1 MEDNSG
7 DCTIDSGSPSSSHA
21 SSGEVANTG
30 AAFHGWKYKHY
41 FVIVSEDAKNL
52 RVRCSLCVGNKTLS
66 SAKNTTSNL
75 KKHLNDVH
83 KNAVLVAKE
92 VEKPEKRKR
101 RNETDGD
108 CNNGE
113 PKRQCTLP
121 TVLNRHSIPANKLRS
136 LLAEYVIEDM
146 RPLSTVESPAFRKL
160 LGSICPTQLPDRK
173 SFTVYLDTVYDSM
186 ISKVKKTLETVD
198 IVSTTV
204 DVWTAHHRSYLGMT
218 VHWIDPH
225 TLKRCKAAIACARM
239 MGRHTYDLLA
249 CKIEQVHA
257 SYGLTGKVCATI
269 TDNGSNFVKAFA
281 VYSDSFDSAAT
292 PLEDV
297 EEETEDDA
305 AFENVDELLT
315 FDSEETN
322 VDDNLTQVQ
331 YELPPH
337 YRCAAHTL
345 NLIASKDADKFL
357 LSSST
362 SKSVYRSSFAKSSA
376 LWNKA
381 SRSTVASDT
390 VQEVVKRKLIVPTA
404 TRWNSYYDAVVRVTD
419 NSLAELNELC
429 TKLKL
434 RCFSERELNFLK
446 EYLLVLKPFQEDW
459 IFCKVKTT
467 AFLVPFCRR

>member
-1 MEDNSG
+1 METMGDDSG
-7 DCTIDSGSPSSSHA
+7 DCTIISDSPSSSHA
-21 SSGEVANTG
+21 SGSDYEAANTG
-30 AAFHGWKYKHY
+30 TAFHGWKYKHY
-41 FVIVSEDAKNL
+41 FVLVSEDAKNI

-75 KKHLNDVH
+75 RKHLNSVH

-92 VEKPEKRKR
+92 VPKPEKRKR

-108 CNNGE
+108 GNNGE
-113 PKRQCTLP
+113 PKKQCTLP

-186 ISKVKKTLETVD
+186 ISKVKKTLETVE

-225 TLKRCKAAIACARM
+225 TLKRCKAAIACTRM
-239 MGRHTYDLLA
+239 MGRHTYDVLA

-269 TDNGSNFVKAFA
+269 TDNGSNFVKAFT
-281 VYSDSFDSAAT
+281 VYSDSTDSAT
-292 PLEDV
+292 IPLEDA

-305 AFENVDELLT
+305 LLKMLM
-315 FDSEETN
+315 N
-322 VDDNLTQVQ
+322 
-331 YELPPH
+331 
-337 YRCAAHTL
+337 C
-345 NLIASKDADKFL
+345 
-357 LSSST
+357 
-362 SKSVYRSSFAKSSA
+362 
-376 LWNKA
+376 
-381 SRSTVASDT
+381 
-390 VQEVVKRKLIVPTA
+390 
-404 TRWNSYYDAVVRVTD
+404 
-419 NSLAELNELC
+419 
-429 TKLKL
+429 
-434 RCFSERELNFLK
+434 
-446 EYLLVLKPFQEDW
+446 
-459 IFCKVKTT
+459 
-467 AFLVPFCRR
+467 